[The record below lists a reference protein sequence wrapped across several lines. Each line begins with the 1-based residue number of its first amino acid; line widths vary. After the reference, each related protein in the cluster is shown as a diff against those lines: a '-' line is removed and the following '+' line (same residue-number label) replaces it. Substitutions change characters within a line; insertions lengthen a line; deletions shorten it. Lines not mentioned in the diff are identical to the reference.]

1 MDIVLPEWLVTLGNT
16 LYWVCQVALLIPL
29 WLAWQRRAY
38 WTKPLQVLFWVLV
51 VVETNCFLLAL
62 PTLVRLFG
70 FKTNPNLS
78 TWPLFHL
85 QSNFH
90 GLGHL
95 LVFYY
100 AIHNKQICKVI
111 RLLVPVL
118 VALALLDSF
127 YLNPFANYKPN
138 TITQVTESLIVLG
151 LSIIYLEQLLV
162 ELPVSRVEHNPMFWV
177 TIYTILFFAGTLIM
191 DILMNS
197 LNIDVHAA
205 STRKYLMPVFGL
217 VSSSVTLLSYVLLT
231 WAYRNC
237 GRQDERVRVSY

>member
-1 MDIVLPEWLVTLGNT
+1 MNIQLPEWLVILGNT
-16 LYWVCQVALLIPL
+16 IYWVCQIALLVPL
-29 WLAWQRRAY
+29 LVAWQRRAY
-38 WTKPLQVLFWVLV
+38 WTKPLQALFWVLV
-51 VVETNCFLLAL
+51 ALEINCFFLNFR
-62 PTLVRLFG
+62 TLIRLCGLKPDQAF
-70 FKTNPNLS
+70 S

-100 AIHNKQICKVI
+100 AINNRLIRKVI
-111 RLLVPVL
+111 RLSVPVL

-127 YLNPFANYKPN
+127 YLNPFANYKAN

-162 ELPVSRVEHNPMFWV
+162 ELPVNRVEHNPMFWV
-177 TIYTILFFAGTLIM
+177 TIYVIVFFAGTLIM
-191 DILMNS
+191 DVLMNS
-197 LNIDVHAA
+197 LNIDVHATSA
-205 STRKYLMPVFGL
+205 KKYLKPVFGL
-217 VSSSVTLLSYVLLT
+217 VNSSVTLLSYVLLT
-231 WAYRNC
+231 LAYRNC